1 MQTTNKLTTYSSSG
15 GRKSSIARVHLTN
28 TAGNGSILVNGIEP
42 MIFFGEELLVK
53 DMLLPLKVTNTLTK
67 FDVHINVNGGGK
79 SGQAGAARLAIAK
92 ALVKVSKE
100 YKDVLRDNAL
110 LTRDA
115 RIKERKKYGL
125 KAARKAPQF
134 SKR

>member
-1 MQTTNKLTTYSSSG
+1 MATTNKLTTYSSSG

-28 TAGNGSILVNGIEP
+28 AAVKGSVLVNGVEP
-42 MIFFGEELLVK
+42 MTFFNQELLVK
-53 DMLLPLKVTNTLTK
+53 DMLLPLNVTDTLAK
-67 FDVHINVNGGGK
+67 FDVRINVDGGGK

-92 ALVKVSKE
+92 ALIKVSKE
-100 YKDVLRDNAL
+100 YKDVLRANAL

-115 RIKERKKYGL
+115 RVKERKKYGL

>member
-1 MQTTNKLTTYSSSG
+1 MATTNKLTTYSSSG
-15 GRKSSIARVHLTN
+15 GRKSSVARVHLTN
-28 TAGNGSILVNGIEP
+28 ATGKSSVLVNGVEP
-42 MIFFGEELLVK
+42 MTFFGQELLVK
-53 DMLLPLKVTNTLTK
+53 DMLLPLNVTDTAKK
-67 FDVHINVNGGGK
+67 FDVRINVDGGGK

-92 ALVKVSKE
+92 ALLKVSKE
-100 YKDVLRDNAL
+100 YKDVLRANAL

>member
-1 MQTTNKLTTYSSSG
+1 MTNKITSYSSSG
-15 GRKSSIARVHLTN
+15 GRKSSIARVHITN
-28 TAGNGSILVNGIEP
+28 TNDKGSVLVNGIEP
-42 MIFFGEELLVK
+42 MKFFAQELLVK
-53 DMLLPLKVTNTLTK
+53 DMLLPLQVTNTLTK
-67 FDVHINVNGGGK
+67 FDVRINVDGGGK

-92 ALVKVSKE
+92 TLLKVSKE
-100 YKDVLRDNAL
+100 YKDLLRANGL

>member
-1 MQTTNKLTTYSSSG
+1 MATTDKLTTYGGSG
-15 GRKSSIARVHLTN
+15 GRKSSTARVHLTN
-28 TAGNGSILVNGIEP
+28 ATDKSTILVNGIEP
-42 MIFFGEELLVK
+42 KLFFDQELLVK
-53 DMLLPLKVTNTLTK
+53 DMLRPLEVTNTLAK
-67 FDVHINVNGGGK
+67 FDVRINVNGGGK

-92 ALVKVSKE
+92 TLMKVSKE
-100 YKDVLRDNAL
+100 YKDVLRANGL

>member
-1 MQTTNKLTTYSSSG
+1 MTNKITTYSSSG
-15 GRKSSIARVHLTN
+15 GRKSSIARVHMTN
-28 TAGNGSILVNGIEP
+28 TNNQGSVLVNGIEP
-42 MIFFGEELLVK
+42 MKFFTQELLVK
-53 DMLLPLKVTNTLTK
+53 DMLLPLNVTNTLTK
-67 FDVHINVNGGGK
+67 FDVRINVDGGGK

-92 ALVKVSKE
+92 TLIKVSKE
-100 YKDVLRDNAL
+100 YKDLLRDNGL

>member
-1 MQTTNKLTTYSSSG
+1 MTTTNKLTTYSSSG

-28 TAGNGSILVNGIEP
+28 AADKGSVLVNGVEP
-42 MIFFGEELLVK
+42 MLFFAQELLVK
-53 DMLLPLKVTNTLTK
+53 DMLLPLNVTNTLTK
-67 FDVHINVNGGGK
+67 FDVRINVDGGGK

-92 ALVKVSKE
+92 TLIKVSKE
-100 YKDVLRDNAL
+100 YKDALRANGL

-115 RIKERKKYGL
+115 RVKERKKYGL

>member
-1 MQTTNKLTTYSSSG
+1 MADKLTTYSSSG
-15 GRKSSIARVHLTN
+15 GRKSSIARVHVTN
-28 TAGNGSILVNGIEP
+28 AINSPRILVNGLKPIV
-42 MIFFGEELLVK
+42 FFGEELLVK
-53 DMLLPLKVTNTLTK
+53 DMLLPLKVTDTLLK
-67 FDVHINVNGGGK
+67 FDVNIIVNGGGK
-79 SGQAGAARLAIAK
+79 SGQAGAARLAIANT
-92 ALVKVSKE
+92 LLKVSQE
-100 YKDVLRDNAL
+100 YKDILRANGL

>member
-1 MQTTNKLTTYSSSG
+1 MANKITSYSSSG
-15 GRKSSIARVHLTN
+15 GRKSSIARVHITN
-28 TAGNGSILVNGIEP
+28 TNDKGSVLVNGIEP
-42 MIFFGEELLVK
+42 MKFFAQELLVK
-53 DMLLPLKVTNTLTK
+53 DMLLPLQVTNTLTK
-67 FDVHINVNGGGK
+67 FDVRINVDGGGK

-92 ALVKVSKE
+92 TLLKVSKE
-100 YKDVLRDNAL
+100 YKELLRTNGL